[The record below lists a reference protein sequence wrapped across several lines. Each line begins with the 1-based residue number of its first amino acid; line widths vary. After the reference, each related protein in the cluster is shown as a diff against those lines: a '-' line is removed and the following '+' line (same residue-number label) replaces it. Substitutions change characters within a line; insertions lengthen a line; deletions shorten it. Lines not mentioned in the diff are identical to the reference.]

1 MLHEYSNLYF
11 PVCSLIVSLLIFVL
25 YFSKKN
31 IKNSETKLYST
42 LLKLTLLEAI
52 FTFSLTLSV
61 HLFFNESTTLYF
73 AIANKI
79 LYSIYILWISIL
91 FLYFSN
97 LSYEDKGQMKIFKS
111 ITIILDTILIFL
123 IFLMPI
129 ELVYLRSEK
138 ISNSYGAASIILY
151 IGCALYIF
159 LMSVITLINYKDSS
173 NKKKYVPLFLLIILM
188 IAIMVIRVVDPYF
201 NATSNVISFIALVMY
216 FTIENPDLKMLNKLQ
231 LAQAQAEKS
240 NQIKSEFLS
249 SMSHEIRTPLNAI
262 SGYSQLINETED
274 INEIKGY
281 SKEIVD
287 STNLLLHMF
296 SNIIDVYE
304 LESKDI
310 KINNKDYDF
319 YTEINNLLDLYEDRA
334 IAKKLLLF
342 KEINPSIP
350 KMYGDVNIIKK
361 ILVNILD
368 NAIYY
373 TDTGNIT
380 VKVEN
385 TVEKQKC
392 ILKISISDTGCGIK
406 PDHLKNLFQDFE
418 RGIYKNSAKNGTGL
432 GLSISKRLV
441 ELLNGKIEIESEV
454 DKGTTVKVT
463 LNQKLSEMEEKNES
477 INS

>member
-11 PVCSLIVSLLIFVL
+11 PICSLIVSLLIFAL

-31 IKNSETKLYST
+31 VKNNETKLYSA
-42 LLKLTLLEAI
+42 LLKLTLIEAI
-52 FTFSLTLSV
+52 FTFLLTLSV
-61 HLFFNESTTLYF
+61 HLLFNENTTVYF

-79 LYSIYILWISIL
+79 LYSIYIIWISIL

-97 LSYEDKGQMKIFKS
+97 LSYEDKGQMKIFKYV
-111 ITIILDTILIFL
+111 TIILDIILIFL

-129 ELVYLRSEK
+129 ELIYLRSER

-159 LMSVITLINYKDSS
+159 LMSIITFINYKDSS

-188 IAIMVIRVVDPYF
+188 IAIMVIRAVDPYF
-201 NATSNVISFIALVMY
+201 NATSNVISFVALVMF

-274 INEIKGY
+274 INKIKEY
-281 SKEIVD
+281 SKEIVA
-287 STNLLLHMF
+287 STNILLHMF
-296 SNIIDVYE
+296 SNIIDAYE

-334 IAKKLLLF
+334 IAKKILLF
-342 KEINPSIP
+342 REINPSIS

-361 ILVNILD
+361 ILINILD

-373 TDTGNIT
+373 TEIGNIT
-380 VKVEN
+380 VKVE
-385 TVEKQKC
+385 TIVEKKNC
-392 ILKISISDTGCGIK
+392 VLKISISDTGCGIK
-406 PDHLKNLFQDFE
+406 LEHLKKLFQDFE

-441 ELLNGKIEIESEV
+441 ELLNGRIEIDSEV
-454 DKGTTVKVT
+454 NKGTIVKIT
-463 LNQKLSEMEEKNES
+463 LNQKLSEMEENNEG

>member
-79 LYSIYILWISIL
+79 LYSIYIIWISIL

-138 ISNSYGAASIILY
+138 ISNSYEAASIILY

-296 SNIIDVYE
+296 SNIIDVY
-304 LESKDI
+304 
-310 KINNKDYDF
+310 
-319 YTEINNLLDLYEDRA
+319 
-334 IAKKLLLF
+334 
-342 KEINPSIP
+342 
-350 KMYGDVNIIKK
+350 
-361 ILVNILD
+361 
-368 NAIYY
+368 
-373 TDTGNIT
+373 
-380 VKVEN
+380 
-385 TVEKQKC
+385 
-392 ILKISISDTGCGIK
+392 
-406 PDHLKNLFQDFE
+406 
-418 RGIYKNSAKNGTGL
+418 
-432 GLSISKRLV
+432 
-441 ELLNGKIEIESEV
+441 
-454 DKGTTVKVT
+454 
-463 LNQKLSEMEEKNES
+463 
-477 INS
+477 

>member
-11 PVCSLIVSLLIFVL
+11 PVCSLIVSILIFVL

-79 LYSIYILWISIL
+79 LYSIYIIWISIL

-173 NKKKYVPLFLLIILM
+173 NKKSMFL
-188 IAIMVIRVVDPYF
+188 YF
-201 NATSNVISFIALVMY
+201 Y
-216 FTIENPDLKMLNKLQ
+216 
-231 LAQAQAEKS
+231 
-240 NQIKSEFLS
+240 
-249 SMSHEIRTPLNAI
+249 
-262 SGYSQLINETED
+262 
-274 INEIKGY
+274 
-281 SKEIVD
+281 
-287 STNLLLHMF
+287 
-296 SNIIDVYE
+296 
-304 LESKDI
+304 
-310 KINNKDYDF
+310 
-319 YTEINNLLDLYEDRA
+319 
-334 IAKKLLLF
+334 
-342 KEINPSIP
+342 
-350 KMYGDVNIIKK
+350 
-361 ILVNILD
+361 
-368 NAIYY
+368 
-373 TDTGNIT
+373 
-380 VKVEN
+380 
-385 TVEKQKC
+385 
-392 ILKISISDTGCGIK
+392 
-406 PDHLKNLFQDFE
+406 
-418 RGIYKNSAKNGTGL
+418 
-432 GLSISKRLV
+432 
-441 ELLNGKIEIESEV
+441 
-454 DKGTTVKVT
+454 
-463 LNQKLSEMEEKNES
+463 
-477 INS
+477 

>member
-1 MLHEYSNLYF
+1 
-11 PVCSLIVSLLIFVL
+11 
-25 YFSKKN
+25 
-31 IKNSETKLYST
+31 
-42 LLKLTLLEAI
+42 
-52 FTFSLTLSV
+52 
-61 HLFFNESTTLYF
+61 
-73 AIANKI
+73 
-79 LYSIYILWISIL
+79 
-91 FLYFSN
+91 
-97 LSYEDKGQMKIFKS
+97 
-111 ITIILDTILIFL
+111 
-123 IFLMPI
+123 
-129 ELVYLRSEK
+129 
-138 ISNSYGAASIILY
+138 
-151 IGCALYIF
+151 
-159 LMSVITLINYKDSS
+159 
-173 NKKKYVPLFLLIILM
+173 M

-373 TDTGNIT
+373 TETGNIT

-385 TVEKQKC
+385 TIEKQKC

>member
-91 FLYFSN
+91 FLYSSN

-310 KINNKDYDF
+310 KINN
-319 YTEINNLLDLYEDRA
+319 LLDLYEDRA

-342 KEINPSIP
+342 REINPSIP

-454 DKGTTVKVT
+454 DKGTIVKVT
-463 LNQKLSEMEEKNES
+463 LNQKLSDMEEKNES